1 MQHEPWIGSDYEQ
14 GVEGARVLV
23 AAYSH
28 WSAEPDTAEFTKR
41 EVRAWVGGDEPEP
54 FGPRL
59 RAFFNIDRPDE
70 FWRRIAFFNT
80 LPRLVGGPGDR
91 FAHGDQSQLGEVSQR
106 VLDVI
111 EAVQPDRIFVFS
123 RKAWHIW
130 PDYTGS
136 LKEGTLRI
144 ADVGEFDA
152 GTYKHPR
159 GEAVAFGFTHPQ
171 FTPVVPTRIAVAAA
185 LKVAV
190 DDLRPS
196 SEH

>member
-1 MQHEPWIGSDYEQ
+1 MQHEPWVGSGYKR
-14 GVEGARVLV
+14 GIEGARVLV

-28 WSAEPDTAEFTKR
+28 WSDEPDTAEFTKR
-41 EVRAWVGGDEPEP
+41 EVLKWAGGDEPEP

-59 RAFFNIDRPDE
+59 RAFFSINRPDE
-70 FWRRIAFFNT
+70 FWNRIAFFNT
-80 LPRLVGGPGDR
+80 LPRLVGGPKER
-91 FAHGDQSQLGEVSQR
+91 FEQGDQNQRREASRR
-106 VLDVI
+106 VLDI
-111 EAVQPDRIFVFS
+111 IDAVQPDRIFVFS

-136 LKEGTLRI
+136 LKNGTLRI

-171 FTPVVPTRIAVAAA
+171 FTAVAPTQIAVNMA
-185 LKVAV
+185 LRVAV
-190 DDLRPS
+190 DDITSLES
-196 SEH
+196 